1 MFDDRTDAGE
11 RLADLLVE
19 REVEA
24 DIVLAVPR
32 GGLPVGRAVA
42 DRLGVPLDIVSARKI
57 GAPWNPELAIGA
69 VASDGSV
76 WLNEELIA
84 QSGIDDEYVVDQRE
98 REREAARDRVDEYRG
113 QRPPLDLTGKR
124 VVVVDDG
131 VATGATMHACLRQ
144 VAADGADRIVL
155 AVPVA
160 PPDTLERLEAETD
173 DAVCV
178 ETPSNFGAVG
188 RFYRTFDQ
196 VTDEQARSYLS
207 TDAH

>member
-1 MFDDRTDAGE
+1 MFDNRTDAGE

-19 REVEA
+19 RGVEA
-24 DIVLAVPR
+24 DVVLGVPR
-32 GGLPVGRAVA
+32 GGLPVGRVVA
-42 DRLGVPLDIVSARKI
+42 DRLGIPLDIVSARKI

-76 WLNEELIA
+76 WLNDDLIA
-84 QSGIDDEYVVDQRE
+84 ASGIDDEYVADRRE
-98 REREAARDRVDEYRG
+98 HEREAARERVDEYRG
-113 QRPPLDLTGKR
+113 DRPPLDLTGKR

-131 VATGATMHACLRQ
+131 VATGATMHACLRH
-144 VAADGADRIVL
+144 VASAGAERIVL

-160 PPDTLERLEAETD
+160 PPDTLERLEGDAD

-188 RFYRTFDQ
+188 RFYRTFEQ

>member
-1 MFDDRTDAGE
+1 MFDNRTDAGE

-19 REVEA
+19 RGVEA
-24 DIVLAVPR
+24 DVVLAVPR
-32 GGLPVGRAVA
+32 GGLPLGRVVA

-69 VASDGSV
+69 VASDGSA
-76 WLNEELIA
+76 WLNDELIA
-84 QSGIDDEYVVDQRE
+84 QSGIDDGDVADRRE
-98 REREAARDRVDEYRG
+98 REREAARERVDEYRG
-113 QRPPLDLTGKR
+113 DRPPMDLTGKR

-144 VAADGADRIVL
+144 VAAAGADRVVL

-160 PPDTLERLEAETD
+160 PPDTLRDLESEADEV
-173 DAVCV
+173 VCV
-178 ETPSNFGAVG
+178 ETPSQFGAVG

-207 TDAH
+207 TDAN